1 MLMMLWQAATETA
14 ATVAGAANAAADRW
28 TAEQWRD
35 LIVGVIGALVA
46 GFIAWQNA
54 YLKRQNDEIILQNVV
69 HEENANVR
77 AAQRGDVPA
86 DLTQFPGAKH

>member
-1 MLMMLWQAATETA
+1 MLMMLWQVAAETA

-54 YLKRQNDEIILQNVV
+54 YLKRQNETIIVQNQE
-69 HEENANVR
+69 HEERANAR
-77 AAQRGDVPA
+77 AARRGDV
-86 DLTQFPGAKH
+86 